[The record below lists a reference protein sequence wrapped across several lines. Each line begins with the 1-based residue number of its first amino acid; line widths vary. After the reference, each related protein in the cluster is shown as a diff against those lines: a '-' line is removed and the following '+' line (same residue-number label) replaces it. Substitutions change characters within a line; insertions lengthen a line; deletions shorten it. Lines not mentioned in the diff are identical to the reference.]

1 MLSGTPAAG
10 PWRAGALPPPVHDL
24 TREQQAA
31 VSCRAHALA
40 IHAGAGTGKTLT
52 LAHRVARLGGGS
64 GGNTSRVPHSVLAER
79 QSRLLVVTFT
89 REATASLQR
98 KLSLLLGR
106 GHLVRVSSFHQWAA
120 RELPPGDRRFLDEA
134 EQRRILAGLLR
145 RSTRVR
151 LDGEERLQAFLGFV
165 KNRET
170 TVHDACAAAYP
181 SLAPHADELERMR
194 DAYEAQKGGRLDYD
208 DVLLAFR
215 DRLREAR
222 FRRGV
227 AAKLDHVFV
236 DEYQDVN
243 GVQAETVHLLTTP
256 RGAPRVTVVGDP
268 RQSIYGFRG
277 GAPAHL
283 ERFLDPYGARG
294 RLVALT
300 VNFRSARRILDAA
313 NAVEPGPRPMRA
325 RRGASAGPAPRL
337 RATTEEAADALAHV
351 EALLRTG
358 VDPAEVAVLCRARH
372 LAEPYQRAVARRLHE
387 DDAADGLDRVL
398 VRTIHA
404 AKGLEWDHVVLV
416 GAREGG
422 LPSTHALRVPG
433 LLDEER
439 RLAYVA
445 VTRARRSFVA
455 FAGGTPSRFL
465 AGLAAG
471 EDEKWEKGR
480 AQARAKS

>member
-1 MLSGTPAAG
+1 MSARGGLRRLSS
-10 PWRAGALPPPVHDL
+10 L
-24 TREQQAA
+24 TREQRAA
-31 VSCRAHALA
+31 VACRAHALA
-40 IHAGAGTGKTLT
+40 IHAGAGTGKTFT
-52 LAHRVARLGGGS
+52 LAHRVARLGG
-64 GGNTSRVPHSVLAER
+64 TPQAQARI
-79 QSRLLVVTFT
+79 LVVTFT

-106 GHLVRVSSFHQWAA
+106 DHLVRVSSFHQWAA
-120 RELPPGDRRFLDEA
+120 RELPPEDRRFLDEN

-145 RSTRVR
+145 RATRFR

-170 TVHDACAAAYP
+170 TVHDACASAFPA
-181 SLAPHADELERMR
+181 LLPHADELERMR
-194 DAYEAQKGGRLDYD
+194 DAYEAQKGDRMDYD
-208 DVLLAFR
+208 DVLLRFR

-222 FRRGV
+222 FRRAV
-227 AAKLDHVFV
+227 AAKLDHLLV
-236 DEYQDVN
+236 DEFQDVN
-243 GVQAETVHLLTTP
+243 AVQAETVHLLTTP

-283 ERFLDPYGARG
+283 ERFLDPYGTRG

-300 VNFRSARRILDAA
+300 TNFRSARRILDAA
-313 NAVEPGPRPMRA
+313 NAVEPSHHPMRP
-325 RRGASAGPAPRL
+325 RRGAPQGAAPRL
-337 RATTEEAADALAHV
+337 LPTREEGDDALAHV
-351 EALLRTG
+351 ETLLRSG
-358 VDPAEVAVLCRARH
+358 ADPAEVAVLCRARH
-372 LAEPYQRAVARRLHE
+372 LAEPYQRRVARRLH
-387 DDAADGLDRVL
+387 DADAPAGLDRVL

-404 AKGLEWDHVVLV
+404 AKGLEWDHVVLL

-422 LPSTHALRVPG
+422 IPSDHALRVPG

-445 VTRARRSFVA
+445 ITRARRTFVA
-455 FAGGTPSRFL
+455 YAPGAPSRFL

-471 EDEKWEKGR
+471 EEENARKTPTR
-480 AQARAKS
+480 ASAPA